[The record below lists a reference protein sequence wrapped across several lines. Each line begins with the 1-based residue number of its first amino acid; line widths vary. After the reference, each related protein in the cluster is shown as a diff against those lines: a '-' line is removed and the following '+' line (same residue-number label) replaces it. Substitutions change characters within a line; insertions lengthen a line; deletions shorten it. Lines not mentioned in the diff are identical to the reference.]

1 MPCDCAAGARQ
12 RAADLG
18 AKELQTAVDDCAAEQ
33 KAAVDPDAIAAD
45 AGDRGSLKAHNL
57 RFGIGEAEFPAYGAV
72 LDPKGPD
79 LRCAIQIDRA
89 ANEGALD
96 ADSAFMDGGA
106 VLSAECQ
113 EAQEIRPDLVGFR
126 GGAWPWR
133 RRTSIVRL

>member
-1 MPCDCAAGARQ
+1 M
-12 RAADLG
+12 
-18 AKELQTAVDDCAAEQ
+18 
-33 KAAVDPDAIAAD
+33 D

-72 LDPKGPD
+72 LDPKGQD

-89 ANEGALD
+89 ANEGALN

-106 VLSAECQ
+106 VLSAQCQ

-126 GGAWPWR
+126 GGAWPWGPERAVFTLEGGVQQFPFR
-133 RRTSIVRL
+133 RFQRLELLQRNHLAPHYPEHTQPGGKLCR